1 MSCLHERLI
10 DVTQIL
16 RECEITEDSS
26 GRFHVALGA
35 MIFTDGVDDGDI
47 GRVLVLRKFRSHMN
61 PVDMRQRLER
71 RYVSFP
77 FAVCVWERD
86 GEESIDSD

>member
-61 PVDMRQRLER
+61 PVDMRQRLEP
-71 RYVSFP
+71 RYASFP
-77 FAVCVWERD
+77 FVVCVWER
-86 GEESIDSD
+86 EENIESD